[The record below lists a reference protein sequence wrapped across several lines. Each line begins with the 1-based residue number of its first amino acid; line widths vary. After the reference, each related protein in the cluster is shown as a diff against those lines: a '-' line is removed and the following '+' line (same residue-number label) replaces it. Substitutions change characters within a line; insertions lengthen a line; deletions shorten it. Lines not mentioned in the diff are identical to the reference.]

1 MNSGPRLAW
10 IRPGAAPEAFPD
22 PLDALDE
29 PNGLLA
35 AGGDLAPARLLAAY
49 ERGIFPWFSAGE
61 PILWWCP
68 DPRAVILP
76 GQLHVSRRLA
86 RTLRGGRFTASV
98 DQAFGEVIHL
108 CATTRGGSG
117 TWLTPEMI
125 AAYRRLHELGVAHSV
140 ESWVGGRLAGGIY
153 GIGLGR
159 IFFGES
165 MVSVVPDGSKAALAA
180 LASLALAAGIE
191 LIDCQVANPHLLRL
205 GATLM
210 PRREFLGRI
219 ARGVR
224 EPPLQRL
231 RAAAASPIPLRP

>member
-1 MNSGPRLAW
+1 MDLRTVLQPAIRLAEEGF
-10 IRPGAAPEAFPD
+10 PVAPVTSFFWQRTARGI
-22 PLDALDE
+22 LARAL
-29 PNGLLA
+29 NGQELTIAGQGPA
-35 AGGDLAPARLLAAY
+35 AGQ
-49 ERGIFPWFSAGE
+49 IF
-61 PILWWCP
+61 
-68 DPRAVILP
+68 RNP
-76 GQLHVSRRLA
+76 GLA
-86 RTLRGGRFTASV
+86 RTLRSGRFTASV

-108 CATTRGGSG
+108 CATSRGGSG

-125 AAYRRLHELGVAHSV
+125 AAYCRLHELGVAHSV

-153 GIGLGR
+153 GISLGR

-231 RAAAASPIPLRP
+231 RAAAAGPIPLRP